1 MGVETIKVDFPF
13 EAQLEP
19 IQRAEP
25 PSGMVNGSGNTYI
38 LDHTVLDSYRAVNR
52 LLKEGAKV
60 GWAKKSFTSSG
71 RRYPAGAI
79 IVSGAGTGSKVQS
92 LAKEFDL
99 QIQAGSSPGELT
111 QLKSLKLGL
120 YKPWV
125 ANMDEGWT
133 RWIFENW
140 EFPYTTV
147 HDEEIRN
154 GHLERKYDVIVL
166 TNVSSENIVNG
177 HKEGTIPSQYAGGIG
192 EHGLAALRQFV
203 KDGGTLVTLNA
214 SSQLPIDHFKVPLR
228 NVAQSYPSTEFFLP
242 SAILKVEVENT
253 HPIAYGMEN
262 TANVLSFGSPVF
274 EFVDTE
280 KMTPDDKQ
288 TSLPDVRVVAR
299 YPNGDPF
306 MSGRLIGDHVLHN
319 KPALVEVGYG
329 KGKIIM
335 FGFRPQNRAQP
346 HGTFMLFFNSLY
358 YGPAV
363 TETN

>member
-1 MGVETIKVDFPF
+1 M
-13 EAQLEP
+13 
-19 IQRAEP
+19 
-25 PSGMVNGSGNTYI
+25 
-38 LDHTVLDSYRAVNR
+38 
-52 LLKEGAKV
+52 
-60 GWAKKSFTSSG
+60 
-71 RRYPAGAI
+71 
-79 IVSGAGTGSKVQS
+79 
-92 LAKEFDL
+92 
-99 QIQAGSSPGELT
+99 
-111 QLKSLKLGL
+111 
-120 YKPWV
+120 
-125 ANMDEGWT
+125 
-133 RWIFENW
+133 
-140 EFPYTTV
+140 
-147 HDEEIRN
+147 
-154 GHLERKYDVIVL
+154 
-166 TNVSSENIVNG
+166 
-177 HKEGTIPSQYAGGIG
+177 
-192 EHGLAALRQFV
+192 
-203 KDGGTLVTLNA
+203 VTLNA

-242 SAILKVEVENT
+242 SAILKVDVENT

-299 YPNGDPF
+299 YPNGNPF
-306 MSGRLIGDHVLHN
+306 MSGRLIGDHILHN
-319 KPALVEVGYG
+319 KPALVEVGAG

>member
-1 MGVETIKVDFPF
+1 MPKSGGRRNPSLPAEEDTQP
-13 EAQLEP
+13 ERSLSLEP
-19 IQRAEP
+19 GQ
-25 PSGMVNGSGNTYI
+25 
-38 LDHTVLDSYRAVNR
+38 
-52 LLKEGAKV
+52 GAK
-60 GWAKKSFTSSG
+60 F
-71 RRYPAGAI
+71 
-79 IVSGAGTGSKVQS
+79 QS

-192 EHGLAALRQFV
+192 EHGLAALLQFV

-228 NVAQSYPSTEFFLP
+228 NVAQSNPSTEFFLP
-242 SAILKVEVENT
+242 SAILKVDVENT

-280 KMTPDDKQ
+280 K
-288 TSLPDVRVVAR
+288 
-299 YPNGDPF
+299 NDPRRQANLAT
-306 MSGRLIGDHVLHN
+306 GR
-319 KPALVEVGYG
+319 KSR
-329 KGKIIM
+329 
-335 FGFRPQNRAQP
+335 RPLSQRQP
-346 HGTFMLFFNSLY
+346 VYERSSHRRPCF
-358 YGPAV
+358 A
-363 TETN
+363 